1 MFNRKTGFVSGM
13 LLLSATACFAQ
24 SDGQATAVIPAGSSL
39 KLRAASVNAVSYQWL
54 KDGIIIP
61 DAVNIEYAAFLPG
74 IYTVISYNTN
84 GCASDISDPLLLT
97 GGTVLVLSAD
107 VMITKSSENKSIT
120 VNDAFEYL
128 LQVKNNGVGSASN
141 VKVQDILPENMVLEQ
156 LLHPSLG
163 YADYSTGSRTVLW
176 EIPKLENGE
185 SASLRIRVKP
195 SKPGMLENTA
205 TVSATESDP
214 DPTNNTSTNR
224 KSVTDLIIP
233 NVFTPNADGKND
245 TFNIPGLER
254 YPENE
259 LSIFNRWGSAVLEK
273 KPYKND
279 WDGSQL
285 SEGTYFYLLKVKMA
299 NNTWEVYKG
308 FVTIIR

>member
-24 SDGQATAVIPAGSSL
+24 ANGQATAVIPAGSSL
-39 KLRAASVNAVSYQWL
+39 KLRALSVNAVSYQWL
-54 KDGIIIP
+54 KDGVVIP
-61 DAVNIEYAAFLPG
+61 DATNIEYAAFLPG
-74 IYTVISYNTN
+74 VYTVISYNTN
-84 GCASDISDPLLLT
+84 GCASNISDPLLLT
-97 GGTVLVLSAD
+97 GGTVLTLSAD
-107 VMITKSSENKSIT
+107 VMITKSAENKSIT

-128 LQVKNNGVGSASN
+128 LQVKNNGTGVANN
-141 VKVQDILPENMVLEQ
+141 VKVQDVLPENMVLEQ

-163 YADYSTGSRTVLW
+163 TADYSGGSRTVLW
-176 EIPKLENGE
+176 QIPKLENGE
-185 SASLRIRVKP
+185 SASLRIKVKP
-195 SKPGMLENTA
+195 SAPGLLVNTA
-205 TVSATESDP
+205 TVTANETDP
-214 DPTNNTSTNR
+214 NLANNTSTNQ
-224 KSVTDLIIP
+224 KTVSDLIIP

-254 YPENE
+254 HPENE

-285 SEGTYFYLLKVKMA
+285 SEGTYFYLLKVRMA
-299 NNTWEVYKG
+299 NNTWEIYKG
-308 FVTIIR
+308 FITIIR

>member
-61 DAVNIEYAAFLPG
+61 DAVNIEYAAFVPG

-163 YADYSTGSRTVLW
+163 YADYTTGSRTVLW

-214 DPTNNTSTNR
+214 DPTNNSSTNR

>member
-24 SDGQATAVIPAGSSL
+24 ANGQATAVIPAGASL

-54 KDGIIIP
+54 KDGVVIP

-74 IYTVISYNTN
+74 VYTVISYNTN
-84 GCASDISDPLLLT
+84 GCASHISDPLLLT
-97 GGTVLVLSAD
+97 GGSVLTLSAD

-120 VNDAFEYL
+120 VNDAFEYQ
-128 LQVKNNGVGSASN
+128 LQVKNNGAGVANS

-156 LLHPSLG
+156 LLHPSIG
-163 YADYSTGSRTVLW
+163 FADYAAGTRTVLW
-176 EIPKLENGE
+176 QIPKLENGE
-185 SASLRIRVKP
+185 SAMLRIKVKP
-195 SKPGMLENTA
+195 LKPGVLENTA
-205 TVSATESDP
+205 TVTANEVDP
-214 DPTNNTSTNR
+214 NLANNTSTNR
-224 KSVTDLIIP
+224 KSVSDLFIP
-233 NVFTPNADGKND
+233 NVFTPNGDGKND
-245 TFNIPGLER
+245 AFVITGLER

-259 LSIFNRWGSAVLEK
+259 LSIFNRWGSAVMEK

-285 SEGTYFYLLKVKMA
+285 TEGTYFYLIKVKMA

-308 FVTIIR
+308 FITIIR

>member
-24 SDGQATAVIPAGSSL
+24 SNGPATAVIPAGSSL

-54 KDGIIIP
+54 KDGVIIP
-61 DAVNIEYAAFLPG
+61 DAVNIEFAAFLPG
-74 IYTVISYNTN
+74 TYTVISYNTN

-97 GGTVLVLSAD
+97 GGNVVVLSAD
-107 VMITKSSENKSIT
+107 VMITKSSEKKSIT
-120 VNDAFEYL
+120 VNDAFEYQ
-128 LQVKNNGVGSASN
+128 LQVKNNGTGVANN

-156 LLHPSLG
+156 LLNPSLG
-163 YADYSTGSRTVLW
+163 LADYSSGSRTVLW
-176 EIPKLENGE
+176 QIKKLENGE
-185 SASLRIRVKP
+185 SATLRIKVKP
-195 SKPGMLENTA
+195 SGPGILENTA
-205 TVSATESDP
+205 TVTATETDP
-214 DPTNNTSTNR
+214 NLANNTSTDR
-224 KSVTDLIIP
+224 KSVSDLFIP
-233 NVFTPNADGKND
+233 NVFTPNNDGKND
-245 TFNIPGLER
+245 AFVITGLER

-299 NNTWEVYKG
+299 NNNWEVYKG